1 MGLRNLQ
8 RRLHDLYHA
17 GYVERPPQQVISSLP
32 SGHMVYSLGA
42 KRAEFLFEDA
52 EERAEKIRQ
61 IKLNQQTT
69 FPYISHALMI
79 FQFRAVIT
87 LALEKE
93 KSEAKIVRFRQG
105 VDLKNDL
112 KFRGETPELVPDGF
126 FTIEQ
131 DDGRWHFFLEADR
144 STMILDRFLGK
155 LKIYWEWWRE
165 EKYKERL
172 DVSRF
177 RVLTITISKER
188 KENLRRIAKN
198 ADPRKTGSNMFFFL
212 SETEYSLK
220 KPEIVLQPIWLSP
233 KDDVKHK
240 VLE

>member
-1 MGLRNLQ
+1 
-8 RRLHDLYHA
+8 
-17 GYVERPPQQVISSLP
+17 
-32 SGHMVYSLGA
+32 MVYSLGA

-198 ADPRKTGSNMFFFL
+198 ADPRKTGSNMFFFFRRRSIL
-212 SETEYSLK
+212 
-220 KPEIVLQPIWLSP
+220 
-233 KDDVKHK
+233 
-240 VLE
+240 